1 MANTR
6 PSAARLWTAAAALI
20 VAAAVASCSSD
31 RPAEIVPVSAGPTST
46 TSADTADDPSATTDP
61 EPAPTLAAGTLTVAT
76 ELSMTDIEATTTDT
90 EAPTTDIEATTT
102 DTEAPTTGAQA
113 TVIAVEPSAS
123 VAEPSPSTNA
133 ISAAAA
139 SWDFSPLAD
148 HLSYDAVNDAR
159 MQAPNPA
166 VIRIP
171 RLGVKASIIPLGLQD
186 DGSIE
191 IPEDPEQAGWWL
203 GGPEPGETGPAV
215 ILGHVDSQE
224 EGPAVF
230 FDLRYMKA
238 GDEIHI
244 DRVDGSTVSYVV
256 DFLESHDKDAF
267 PTDAVYGPT
276 EQPTLRL
283 VTCGGDFDF
292 NVRTYEENVIV
303 FASLA

>member
-1 MANTR
+1 MANTK
-6 PSAARLWTAAAALI
+6 PLAAILRTAAAALI
-20 VAAAVASCSSD
+20 AAAAVASCSSD
-31 RPAEIVPVSAGPTST
+31 RSTQIVPASVGSTST
-46 TSADTADDPSATTDP
+46 TSSDAADDPSATAAP
-61 EPAPTLAAGTLTVAT
+61 ESAPTLAAET
-76 ELSMTDIEATTTDT
+76 SMTDT
-90 EAPTTDIEATTT
+90 EASMT
-102 DTEAPTTGAQA
+102 DTETTL
-113 TVIAVEPSAS
+113 IAVEPLAS
-123 VAEPSPSTNA
+123 VAEAAPATSATNG
-133 ISAAAA
+133 AAPL
-139 SWDFSPLAD
+139 WDYSPLAN

-166 VIRIP
+166 TIRIP
-171 RLGVKASIIPLGLQD
+171 RLDVEARIIPLGLQE

-191 IPEDPEQAGWWL
+191 VPENPEQAGWWL
-203 GGPEPGETGPAV
+203 GGPEPGELGPAV

-230 FDLRYMKA
+230 FHLRYMEA

-244 DRVDGSTVSYVV
+244 DRVDGSTITYVV
-256 DFLESHDKDAF
+256 ESTERHEKDEF

-292 NVRTYEENVIV
+292 DVRTYEENVIV

>member
-1 MANTR
+1 MTDTK
-6 PSAARLWTAAAALI
+6 PSTALLRTAAAVLVA
-20 VAAAVASCSSD
+20 AAAVASCSAD
-31 RPAEIVPVSAGPTST
+31 RPAEIVPASADSTPTTST
-46 TSADTADDPSATTDP
+46 DTVADPPATAAP
-61 EPAPTLAAGTLTVAT
+61 EPAPTLATETSTVVT
-76 ELSMTDIEATTTDT
+76 ELSMTDTEASMGTQTSTTDT
-90 EAPTTDIEATTT
+90 EASTTE
-102 DTEAPTTGAQA
+102 TGA
-113 TVIAVEPSAS
+113 TIIAVEPSAS
-123 VAEPSPSTNA
+123 VAEPAPSTNA
-133 ISAAAA
+133 ISAAAP
-139 SWDFSPLAD
+139 SWDYSPLAN

-159 MQAPNPA
+159 MQAPNPS

-171 RLGVKASIIPLGLQD
+171 RLGVEASIIPLGLQE

-256 DFLESHDKDAF
+256 DFLESHDKDEF

-292 NVRTYEENVIV
+292 GVRTYEENVIV

>member
-1 MANTR
+1 M
-6 PSAARLWTAAAALI
+6 
-20 VAAAVASCSSD
+20 VAAD
-31 RPAEIVPVSAGPTST
+31 TST
-46 TSADTADDPSATTDP
+46 TDT
-61 EPAPTLAAGTLTVAT
+61 E
-76 ELSMTDIEATTTDT
+76 TTDT
-90 EAPTTDIEATTT
+90 EAPTTTAGTTL
-102 DTEAPTTGAQA
+102 
-113 TVIAVEPSAS
+113 IAVEPSAS
-123 VAEPSPSTNA
+123 VAEPALTPVTTA
-133 ISAAAA
+133 AGAGIAAA
-139 SWDFSPLAD
+139 SWDYSPLVD
-148 HLSYDAVNDAR
+148 HLSLDAVTDAR

-171 RLGVKASIIPLGLQD
+171 RLGVEASIIPLGLQD

-191 IPEDPEQAGWWL
+191 IPENPDEAGWWL
-203 GGPEPGETGPAV
+203 GGPEPGEIGPAV

-238 GDEIHI
+238 GDEIHV

-256 DFLESHDKDAF
+256 DFLESHDKDEF

-292 NVRTYEENVIV
+292 GVRTYEENVIV

>member
-1 MANTR
+1 MATEN
-6 PSAARLWTAAAALI
+6 S
-20 VAAAVASCSSD
+20 
-31 RPAEIVPVSAGPTST
+31 
-46 TSADTADDPSATTDP
+46 TTDP
-61 EPAPTLAAGTLTVAT
+61 EAATTSAGTTL
-76 ELSMTDIEATTTDT
+76 
-90 EAPTTDIEATTT
+90 
-102 DTEAPTTGAQA
+102 
-113 TVIAVEPSAS
+113 IAVEPAAS
-123 VAEPSPSTNA
+123 VAEPALAPATTVTD
-133 ISAAAA
+133 AAGT
-139 SWDFSPLAD
+139 SWDYSPLAD
-148 HLSYDAVNDAR
+148 HLSLDAVNDAR

-171 RLGVKASIIPLGLQD
+171 RLGVEASIIPLGLQE

-191 IPEDPEQAGWWL
+191 IPENPDEAGWWL

-238 GDEIHI
+238 GDEIHV
-244 DRVDGSTVSYVV
+244 DRVDGSTITYVV
-256 DFLESHDKDAF
+256 DFLESHDKDEF

-292 NVRTYEENVIV
+292 GVRTYEENVIV

>member
-1 MANTR
+1 MANTK
-6 PSAARLWTAAAALI
+6 PSAARLRTAAAALI
-20 VAAAVASCSSD
+20 AAAAVASCSASPP
-31 RPAEIVPVSAGPTST
+31 RTVVPAPTTSAPAASIDTAATDPTST
-46 TSADTADDPSATTDP
+46 AAP
-61 EPAPTLAAGTLTVAT
+61 ESTPAVAT
-76 ELSMTDIEATTTDT
+76 EAPAVATEMSTTDT
-90 EAPTTDIEATTT
+90 QAPTTSAATTL
-102 DTEAPTTGAQA
+102 
-113 TVIAVEPSAS
+113 IAVEPSAS
-123 VAEPSPSTNA
+123 VAEPAVAPVTTA
-133 ISAAAA
+133 AGAGIAAA
-139 SWDFSPLAD
+139 SWDYSPLVD
-148 HLSYDAVNDAR
+148 HLSLDAVTDAR

-171 RLGVKASIIPLGLQD
+171 RLEVEASIIPLGLQE

-191 IPEDPEQAGWWL
+191 VPEDPDQAGWWL

-230 FDLRYMKA
+230 FYLQYLDP

-244 DRVDGSTVSYVV
+244 DRVDGSTITYVV
-256 DFLESHDKDAF
+256 EATERHDKDEF

-276 EQPTLRL
+276 EAPTLRL

-292 NVRTYEENVIV
+292 GVRTYEDNVIV

>member
-1 MANTR
+1 MTDTK
-6 PSAARLWTAAAALI
+6 PSTALLRTAAAALI
-20 VAAAVASCSSD
+20 AAAAVASCSSD
-31 RPAEIVPVSAGPTST
+31 PARQVVAAPTTSAPAASSDTAATDPTST
-46 TSADTADDPSATTDP
+46 
-61 EPAPTLAAGTLTVAT
+61 AAQESTPTVAT
-76 ELSMTDIEATTTDT
+76 EAATEMLTTDTTTPATDT
-90 EAPTTDIEATTT
+90 EAPTTSAGTTL
-102 DTEAPTTGAQA
+102 
-113 TVIAVEPSAS
+113 IAVEPSAS
-123 VAEPSPSTNA
+123 VAEPAVDPVTTA
-133 ISAAAA
+133 TGAGIAAA
-139 SWDFSPLAD
+139 SWDYSPLVD
-148 HLSYDAVNDAR
+148 HLSLDAVTDAR

-171 RLGVKASIIPLGLQD
+171 RLEVEASIIPLGLQE

-191 IPEDPEQAGWWL
+191 VPEDPDQAGWWL
-203 GGPEPGETGPAV
+203 GGPEPGEIGPAV

-230 FDLRYMKA
+230 FYLQYLDP

-244 DRVDGSTVSYVV
+244 DRMDGSTITYVV
-256 DFLESHDKDAF
+256 ESTERHDKDEF

-292 NVRTYEENVIV
+292 GVRTYEDNVIV

>member
-1 MANTR
+1 MTDAK
-6 PSAARLWTAAAALI
+6 PSTAILRTVAAAL
-20 VAAAVASCSSD
+20 VAAATVASCSSD
-31 RPAEIVPVSAGPTST
+31 RPAEIVPVSAGSTST
-46 TSADTADDPSATTDP
+46 TSADTAADAPAMTDP
-61 EPAPTLAAGTLTVAT
+61 EPAPTLATGTSTVAT
-76 ELSMTDIEATTTDT
+76 EPSTTYIEATTTDT
-90 EAPTTDIEATTT
+90 EASTTD
-102 DTEAPTTGAQA
+102 AQA

-123 VAEPSPSTNA
+123 VAEPAPATNA
-133 ISAAAA
+133 ISATAPF
-139 SWDFSPLAD
+139 WDYSPLTD

-171 RLGVKASIIPLGLQD
+171 RLGVEASIIPLGLQE

-256 DFLESHDKDAF
+256 DFLESHDKDEF

-292 NVRTYEENVIV
+292 GVRTYEENVIV

>member
-1 MANTR
+1 M
-6 PSAARLWTAAAALI
+6 
-20 VAAAVASCSSD
+20 
-31 RPAEIVPVSAGPTST
+31 
-46 TSADTADDPSATTDP
+46 
-61 EPAPTLAAGTLTVAT
+61 
-76 ELSMTDIEATTTDT
+76 TDT
-90 EAPTTDIEATTT
+90 ETSMTAAETSMA
-102 DTEAPTTGAQA
+102 DTEASMTGAE
-113 TVIAVEPSAS
+113 TTLIAVEPSAS
-123 VAEPSPSTNA
+123 VAASAPATGAANGAAPLWDYSPM
-133 ISAAAA
+133 
-139 SWDFSPLAD
+139 AD

-171 RLGVKASIIPLGLQD
+171 RLDVEARIIPLGLQD

-191 IPEDPEQAGWWL
+191 VPEDPDQAGWWL
-203 GGPEPGETGPAV
+203 GGPEPGELGPAV

-230 FDLRYMKA
+230 FYLRYMEA

-244 DRVDGSTVSYVV
+244 DRVDGSTITYVV
-256 DFLESHDKDAF
+256 ESTERHDKDEF

-292 NVRTYEENVIV
+292 GVRTYEDNVIV

>member
-1 MANTR
+1 MA
-6 PSAARLWTAAAALI
+6 
-20 VAAAVASCSSD
+20 AAAVASCSSD
-31 RPAEIVPVSAGPTST
+31 PARVVVPAPASST
-46 TSADTADDPSATTDP
+46 PAASSDTAAADPPAT
-61 EPAPTLAAGTLTVAT
+61 AAQESTPTVAT
-76 ELSMTDIEATTTDT
+76 EAPAAATEMSTTDATAPATDT
-90 EAPTTDIEATTT
+90 EAPTTSAGTTL
-102 DTEAPTTGAQA
+102 
-113 TVIAVEPSAS
+113 IAVEPSAS
-123 VAEPSPSTNA
+123 VADPAVTPVTTA
-133 ISAAAA
+133 LGAGIAAA
-139 SWDFSPLAD
+139 SWDYSPLVD
-148 HLSYDAVNDAR
+148 HLSLDAVTDAR

-171 RLGVKASIIPLGLQD
+171 RLEVEASIIPLGLQE

-191 IPEDPEQAGWWL
+191 VPEDPDQAGWWL

-230 FDLRYMKA
+230 FYLQYLDP

-244 DRVDGSTVSYVV
+244 DRVDGSTITYLV
-256 DFLESHDKDAF
+256 ESTERHNKDEF

-276 EQPTLRL
+276 EAPTLRL

-292 NVRTYEENVIV
+292 GVRTYEDNVIV